1 MTNDRFIDMYC
12 ERVAI
17 MWVNGDK
24 DAERNAYDDTVRAIQ
39 EKTGE
44 SPERFP
50 SLEQCQAAE
59 QHLRIT
65 G

>member
-1 MTNDRFIDMYC
+1 MFDELFIDSYL

-17 MWVNGDK
+17 MWINGDK
-24 DAERNAYDDTVRAIQ
+24 DAERNAYADTVRTIQ

-44 SPERFP
+44 SPECFP

-59 QHLRIT
+59 QHRRIT

>member
-24 DAERNAYDDTVRAIQ
+24 DAERNAYDDTVRALR

-44 SPERFP
+44 PVECFP
-50 SLEQCQAAE
+50 SLEYCKAAE
-59 QHLRIT
+59 QQLRFT
-65 G
+65 S